1 MAMMIAV
8 EKIDHAVEAE
18 TAEVTDETKTSEPGP
33 SEIRH
38 SSPRSDDGPLR
49 ALPEEAEQPLPSI
62 LEAQNPSGFE
72 RQQLEAWGEVPTR
85 KGRPKLSPEERI
97 LRRRESQLRY
107 YHKKKGTLPQVEQEV
122 VDIEDLAI
130 TTLPSPTTDDSP
142 PQSRDE
148 GVPEAN
154 SIPKEMHPQNMQRTP
169 LDIRFTPH
177 LRARALLRRDH
188 ETRSKRYANLFA
200 GTLLHA

>member
-72 RQQLEAWGEVPTR
+72 RQQLEAEVAR
-85 KGRPKLSPEERI
+85 GR
-97 LRRRESQLRY
+97 
-107 YHKKKGTLPQVEQEV
+107 
-122 VDIEDLAI
+122 
-130 TTLPSPTTDDSP
+130 
-142 PQSRDE
+142 
-148 GVPEAN
+148 
-154 SIPKEMHPQNMQRTP
+154 
-169 LDIRFTPH
+169 
-177 LRARALLRRDH
+177 
-188 ETRSKRYANLFA
+188 
-200 GTLLHA
+200 